1 MVLDGAI
8 DPALDLEDFRAG
20 QANGFE
26 AALKSFLADCKARK
40 ACEFHGG
47 GEPARAFD
55 TLMAKIDAKPLPA
68 TFLHDARKVGP
79 GIAWYAVLGAL
90 YNRGSWRT
98 LATTLSLAE
107 AGDGSLM
114 LLLADPYRGR
124 QPDGSYSNQQDAY
137 TANTCLDYPAPTDVA
152 TYGAWARREMGSAPH
167 FAALTAYNDLACAF
181 WPVAAQRTPG
191 PVTAAGAPPI
201 VVVGSTGDPATPYPW
216 AVSLAKELSSGV
228 LVTRHGEGHTGF
240 GASTCVQHAVDAYLL
255 DLKAPKDGLSC
266 N

>member
-1 MVLDGAI
+1 
-8 DPALDLEDFRAG
+8 
-20 QANGFE
+20 
-26 AALKSFLADCKARK
+26 
-40 ACEFHGG
+40 
-47 GEPARAFD
+47 
-55 TLMAKIDAKPLPA
+55 
-68 TFLHDARKVGP
+68 
-79 GIAWYAVLGAL
+79 VLGAL
-90 YNRGSWRT
+90 YNRATWRT

-152 TYGAWARREMGSAPH
+152 TYGAWARHQTASAPH

-240 GASTCVQHAVDAYLL
+240 GASTCVQRAVDAYLL